1 VTIDI
6 PSGWEWDTE
15 RAHQAPT
22 EAPQHVLDLIDP
34 DSSADFPL
42 PSAHMPRPPAKPGFF
57 GPPGTRVTALNAR
70 SRLGGPHAPAA
81 PNIGRNRPST
91 CSFSPISQ
99 TFSNSSR
106 AFIII
111 DVPHRVRSSADDLGR
126 SFYHNQFE
134 KLLRTAP
141 LGLST
146 TSDFTHGHTDIQ
158 NHHSAYDS
166 RRTAWVWPQTASRKF
181 SVPQKVISRTRL
193 LRPIFLGS
201 ASRIFNYYTL
211 CKRRT

>member
-1 VTIDI
+1 MFDFSRARVWGALVLITSSDATVGTQGVHVRQEAACAACSKGKVARWLQYRAAGR
-6 PSGWEWDTE
+6 SG
-15 RAHQAPT
+15 AA
-22 EAPQHVLDLIDP
+22 
-34 DSSADFPL
+34 
-42 PSAHMPRPPAKPGFF
+42 G
-57 GPPGTRVTALNAR
+57 R
-70 SRLGGPHAPAA
+70 SLWFYTKNG
-81 PNIGRNRPST
+81 
-91 CSFSPISQ
+91 SFSPISQ

-201 ASRIFNYYTL
+201 ASRIFNHYTL

>member
-1 VTIDI
+1 MRRGLPATKRFTRKDFRLNNIQYRAAGR
-6 PSGWEWDTE
+6 SG
-15 RAHQAPT
+15 AA
-22 EAPQHVLDLIDP
+22 
-34 DSSADFPL
+34 
-42 PSAHMPRPPAKPGFF
+42 G
-57 GPPGTRVTALNAR
+57 R
-70 SRLGGPHAPAA
+70 SLWFYTKNG
-81 PNIGRNRPST
+81 
-91 CSFSPISQ
+91 SFSPISQ

>member
-1 VTIDI
+1 MEL
-6 PSGWEWDTE
+6 SHEC
-15 RAHQAPT
+15 
-22 EAPQHVLDLIDP
+22 L
-34 DSSADFPL
+34 SAFLEIIHPCKISL
-42 PSAHMPRPPAKPGFF
+42 QR
-57 GPPGTRVTALNAR
+57 LNEVIVEFVCLL
-70 SRLGGPHAPAA
+70 LGGRVVPHYRAA
-81 PNIGRNRPST
+81 GRSGAAGRSLWFYTKNG
-91 CSFSPISQ
+91 SFSPISQ